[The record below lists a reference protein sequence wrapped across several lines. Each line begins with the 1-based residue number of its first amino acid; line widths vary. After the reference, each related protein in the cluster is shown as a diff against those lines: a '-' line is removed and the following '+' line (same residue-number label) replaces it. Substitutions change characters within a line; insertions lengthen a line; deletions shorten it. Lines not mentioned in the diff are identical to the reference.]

1 MYNII
6 LKKPAKKFLK
16 KLDKN
21 NQIQIIKK
29 LENLKTNPELG
40 KPLTENLAGLWR
52 LRIDK
57 FRVLYRIKDQ
67 QLIIEVLKIGHRKKI
82 Y

>member
-1 MYNII
+1 MYKLIF
-6 LKKPAKKFLK
+6 KKPAKRFLK
-16 KLDKN
+16 KLDKT

-29 LENLKTNPELG
+29 IKKLQTNPKLG
-40 KPLTENLAGLWR
+40 KPLLENLAGLWR

-57 FRVLYRIKDQ
+57 YRILYRIKNKH
-67 QLIIEVLKIGHRKKI
+67 LIIEVLKIGHRKNI

>member
-1 MYNII
+1 MYNVI
-6 LKKPAKKFLK
+6 LKKPAKRFLK